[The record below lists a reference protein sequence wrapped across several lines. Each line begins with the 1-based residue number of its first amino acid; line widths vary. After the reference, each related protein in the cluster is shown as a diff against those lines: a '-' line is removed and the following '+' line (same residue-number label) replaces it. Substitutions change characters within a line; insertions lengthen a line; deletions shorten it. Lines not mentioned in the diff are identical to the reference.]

1 MMKKKFK
8 IILIVVLVL
17 FILIGLLYILDFI
30 RFINDEIPLLFHIDV
45 KYEGMI
51 IEIND
56 HKGAYPTGILVEEN
70 KKEDFKS
77 KVLITLTDNIKL
89 EYKGKSINVSDFNIG
104 DIIEVSYNGNEN
116 QTSPGTLLGITKIKI
131 IKKQK

>member
-1 MMKKKFK
+1 
-8 IILIVVLVL
+8 
-17 FILIGLLYILDFI
+17 
-30 RFINDEIPLLFHIDV
+30 
-45 KYEGMI
+45 MI